1 MNQHTRRIGLAVAA
15 TVILGAQAAHAVCQI
30 PLAIGQNTGN
40 ANVMILLDNSGS
52 MNEALMS
59 SAYNAATRYSGN
71 FSRTS
76 TYSISTSKLYKPRDF
91 NNSWPTTP
99 TAFLVTS
106 DQGESGDY
114 NGNYLNWVFF
124 HATTAQRAAIP
135 TVTRIQ
141 SAKAAVTTFLSNV
154 TDVRLGLEIFE
165 SNSNGGTILSNIGSS
180 VSTIQT
186 QVNGIRA
193 RTSTPLAE
201 ASVTALNYFASTG
214 TNAPIQAPCQKSFLI
229 IVTDG
234 LPTSDTTVPSYI
246 RDTNANGF
254 YLDEVASYMYRNDLR
269 SDMDGIQN
277 VSTFTIGFNLD
288 ANLLQLSADNGGGD
302 YFSITDGVGLAQ
314 ALTSSFNTIAAR
326 VAAGAAVSVV
336 SSEDRTS
343 NRLFRARYESQ
354 TWRGFLES
362 FALPYHSGAQPLWD
376 AGALLAARSAST
388 RRIFTT
394 TSGTSLTNFTTS
406 NASALQTLLGASTL
420 TAASN
425 VITYVRGDS
434 VAGSRSRNGWKLG
447 DIVDPAPVMVG
458 KPASYINESGYT
470 AFRTSRATRREVL
483 YVAAN
488 DGMLHCFD
496 SETGAE
502 QWAYIP
508 KDQLPRLADLMDP
521 TYCHNYYLNMTP
533 AAYDIKV
540 GTSWRTYVI
549 GGEAQGGN
557 GLFALDVTSPEPDS
571 VRLVWDISPAALK
584 GAWSAPSMVRDRTL
598 GRSVFVIGTGYDA
611 NNAQANLLVIDPLDG
626 TILRTIA
633 LGTSAAGNKVTKTV
647 SFDRDFDGTED
658 LLYAGDLMGNL
669 WRVDLTPNTW
679 AVSKLFSGTQPIQA
693 PPIISTDD
701 LERPMLYFGTGKFLV
716 TGDPSNTVGQTLYGI
731 IDNGSGSTLFATD
744 LVNQTS
750 SITPLTSGSRGW
762 RINMSNTG
770 ERVIRSAA
778 LISGI
783 LYIPTFAPTTAAC
796 AGGGQS
802 WLYTLDFA
810 DGSAPDRYA
819 GGENNSINGRN
830 QSMGDG
836 ILADPAVDLVN
847 EQLLLQSSNAVLL
860 TEDISADLKKLL
872 VRSWR
877 QKWN

>member
-1 MNQHTRRIGLAVAA
+1 MNQRTRRLGLALAA
-15 TVILGAQAAHAVCQI
+15 TAILGAEPAHAVCQI

-59 SAYNAATRYSGN
+59 SAYNPNTRYSGN
-71 FSRTS
+71 FDRNSSYGIGTSGNYSPRNFSR
-76 TYSISTSKLYKPRDF
+76 
-91 NNSWPTTP
+91 SWPSTP
-99 TAFLVTS
+99 TAFLVAS
-106 DQGESGDY
+106 DQGEVGIYD
-114 NGNYLNWVFF
+114 GNYLNWLYFN
-124 HATTAQRAAIP
+124 ATTAQRAAIP

-141 SAKAAVTTFLSNV
+141 SAKAAVTTFLNNI
-154 TDVRLGLEIFE
+154 TDVRLGLEVFDA
-165 SNSNGGTILSNIGSS
+165 SSNGGTILANIGSS
-180 VSTIQT
+180 VSSIQST
-186 QVNGIRA
+186 VNNIHA
-193 RTSTPLAE
+193 RTMTPLAE
-201 ASVTALNYFASTG
+201 ASVTALNYFSTTG
-214 TNAPIQAPCQKSFLI
+214 TSAPIQAPCQKSFLI

-234 LPTSDTTVPSYI
+234 LPTSDTSVPSYI
-246 RDTNANGF
+246 RDTNRNGY
-254 YLDEVASYMYRNDLR
+254 YLDEVAQYMYRNDLR
-269 SDMDGIQN
+269 PDMDGIQN
-277 VSTFTIGFNLD
+277 VSTFTIGFNVD
-288 ANLLQLSADNGGGD
+288 ANLLQLTADNGGGD
-302 YFSITDGVGLAQ
+302 YFSITDGAGLAA

-336 SSEDRTS
+336 SSEDRS
-343 NRLFRARYESQ
+343 NNRLFRARYESQ

-362 FALPYHSGAQPLWD
+362 FALPYHSGSRPLWD

-388 RRIFTT
+388 RRIFTS

-406 NASALQTLLGASTL
+406 NAATLQSYLGSTNS

-425 VITYVRGDS
+425 LITFIRGDS

-458 KPASYINESGYT
+458 KPAGYSEQSGYT
-470 AFRTSRATRREVL
+470 EFRAAQASRREVL

-496 SETGAE
+496 VETGAE

-521 TYCHNYYLNMTP
+521 AYCHNYYLNMTP
-533 AAYDIKV
+533 AAYDIKI
-540 GTSWRTYVI
+540 GTAWRTYVI

-557 GLFALDVTSPEPDS
+557 GLFAIDVTSPEPDS
-571 VRLVWDISPAALK
+571 VRLKWDISPSTLK
-584 GAWSAPSMVRDRTL
+584 GAWAAPSLVRDRAL
-598 GRSVFVIGTGYDA
+598 GRSVLVIGTGYDA
-611 NNAQANLLVIDPLDG
+611 STAQANLLVIDPIDG
-626 TILRTIA
+626 SILRTIA
-633 LGTSAAGNKVTKTV
+633 LGTAAAGNKVTKTV
-647 SFDRDFDGTED
+647 TFDRDFDGTED
-658 LLYAGDLMGNL
+658 LLFCGDLLGNM
-669 WRVDLTPNTW
+669 WRVDLTTSTW
-679 AVSKLFSGTQPIQA
+679 TVTKLFSGTRPIQA
-693 PPIISTDD
+693 SPIISTDE
-701 LERPMLYFGTGKFLV
+701 LGRPMLYFGTGRFLV
-716 TGDPSNTVGQTLYGI
+716 TGDPSNTAGQRLYGI
-731 IDNGSGSTLFATD
+731 IDNGSGGTLFDTD
-744 LVNQTS
+744 LVDQTR
-750 SITPLTSGSRGW
+750 SITPLTSASRGW
-762 RINMSNTG
+762 RIDLGNTG
-770 ERVIRSAA
+770 ERVTRSAA

-810 DGSAPDRYA
+810 DGSAPDHSNGA
-819 GGENNSINGRN
+819 ENNSINGRN

-847 EQLLLQSSNAVLL
+847 EQLILQSSNAVLL
-860 TEDISADLKKLL
+860 TEDISADLRKLL